1 MNTYNEIHNPT
12 FADFKLLRP
21 SATLHFP
28 HSIECGSRWQTFGSS
43 SGWTTDIASSALGEH
58 FERKHFYLDVPVHDT
73 GTLDDGLT
81 SQEYDDFIK
90 AFSQTKNHRTR
101 ADLASHVF
109 DRTNVYRIV
118 DFTRC
123 KVPTACISIS
133 ACLNP
138 IDNHFY
144 PMRDTCGCSAHI
156 SVERALLGALKE
168 AMERQFL
175 LRFWLTN
182 TCTEKIGHDESCAML
197 LGRSCLSL
205 FKELCKTGE
214 ICVLDLTDKRFPG
227 SCIFLSYGNQNDNA
241 KVKYCAGMAYAESL
255 DKALEKSIVELWQT
269 FRFMLSFDQANIGKT
284 ETLDPYIKHFLECNR
299 YETFGKTSS
308 PTKLAA
314 LQHHKIQPDTL
325 SLSSLLPVVRRLEIN
340 GYFYLASLPTK
351 GPTLYFC
358 KYLSPKLFLHMNN
371 ASNFNLENT
380 YSAPFL
386 DQIIKNRLI
395 EMVPFP

>member
-1 MNTYNEIHNPT
+1 
-12 FADFKLLRP
+12 
-21 SATLHFP
+21 
-28 HSIECGSRWQTFGSS
+28 
-43 SGWTTDIASSALGEH
+43 
-58 FERKHFYLDVPVHDT
+58 
-73 GTLDDGLT
+73 
-81 SQEYDDFIK
+81 
-90 AFSQTKNHRTR
+90 
-101 ADLASHVF
+101 
-109 DRTNVYRIV
+109 
-118 DFTRC
+118 
-123 KVPTACISIS
+123 
-133 ACLNP
+133 
-138 IDNHFY
+138 
-144 PMRDTCGCSAHI
+144 
-156 SVERALLGALKE
+156 
-168 AMERQFL
+168 
-175 LRFWLTN
+175 
-182 TCTEKIGHDESCAML
+182 
-197 LGRSCLSL
+197 
-205 FKELCKTGE
+205 
-214 ICVLDLTDKRFPG
+214 
-227 SCIFLSYGNQNDNA
+227 
-241 KVKYCAGMAYAESL
+241 MAYAESL

-386 DQIIKNRLI
+386 DQVIKNRLT